1 MPPDDLTDEPG
12 VPTPDA
18 VPPVGPA
25 PPAEV
30 LPPPPEVDPAAPP
43 LFQPFVPPAPPVSRA
58 TRGGATLRWI
68 AFLIGVAGLAIG
80 AIGIRSAAILSGRID
95 PDLVT
100 TPELASFG
108 MVALGIQAGLLALV
122 AAAVVL
128 GHRWSKRVAASLTRF
143 GDPGPLLAR
152 ARRTARLA
160 FALGIGGALLL
171 TIGAL
176 GVLVPLGR
184 DVARGSWLVG
194 AVGGFALPLSGAL
207 LIWLIGD
214 IERRE
219 ALAIHATDPWQPH
232 PGERDRRWP
241 IPAIALL
248 AVFAIVPP
256 AANIPYLW
264 SDHVC
269 YASDLECRWVIVQA
283 DQVANDP
290 RGPTAVLHYGIR
302 RATRE
307 SKGTLVIATGG
318 PGVSGVSA
326 YADSPEY
333 DTRLTD
339 SYDIVVFD
347 ARGVGESGYVD
358 CPVASQR
365 YQASLWFDAA
375 PQVIEDFV
383 DACVDE
389 AGVDRARLAD
399 YGSANIAEDIETIR
413 RDLGVDRIALYGE
426 SYGTVVAQRYA
437 VAHPDHLEALILD
450 GPIDIAQSTDASWV
464 EATKGFEDVLRRSLG
479 SCQSTE
485 GCRFHD
491 ASVWSNV
498 MKSVEGDTVSASYA
512 DTEGVVTDWPL
523 TADAV
528 RETLL
533 NAMYDVGGRML
544 TLRALTAAEAGDWVP
559 MARLVY
565 SGMTDFVAYEAISD
579 FTYYAASCADRHTAG
594 SETDASQFMK
604 DARSSSFATSR
615 TGSVYLSSAACHA
628 WPLPAAADPP
638 VPVPATAGF
647 PVLILTATGDP
658 ITPPAHGR
666 RIFERYQEITDTYL
680 IRTQDGPHVTFGRG
694 WECPDDIV
702 IDLLIADARPKAG
715 TSCPGEMVSPFLE
728 LAVDRTGGDPIE
740 FRARAL
746 DLELLAHPDYIGW
759 DGVDRLVVGCRYGGR
774 LEVTSEGSDE
784 DFVDTIT
791 VDDCAIVKSEP
802 LNGSGT
808 YRGTDEAEFD
818 VRWPAGEFTYRIV
831 AEWRYTMDEEGT
843 ATWEGTFQGRSIEGR
858 R

>member
-1 MPPDDLTDEPG
+1 MPPDDLTAEPG

-18 VPPVGPA
+18 MPLPEAVPPPD
-25 PPAEV
+25 
-30 LPPPPEVDPAAPP
+30 VDLAAPP
-43 LFQPFVPPAPPVSRA
+43 LFQGFVPPAPPRVSRA
-58 TRGGATLRWI
+58 TRGGARLRWI
-68 AFLIGVAGLAIG
+68 GFLIGVAGLALG

-100 TPELASFG
+100 TPELASIG
-108 MVALGIQAGLLALV
+108 MLALAIQTGLLLLV
-122 AAAVVL
+122 VAAVVV
-128 GHRWSKRVAASLTRF
+128 GRRWSRRVAASLTEF
-143 GDPGPLLAR
+143 GDPGPLLAG
-152 ARRTARLA
+152 ARGTARVA
-160 FALGIGGALLL
+160 FALGIGGTFLI

-176 GVLVPLGR
+176 GVLLPLGR
-184 DVARGSWLVG
+184 DVARAFWLLS
-194 AVGGFALPLSGAL
+194 AVGGLALPLSAAL

-219 ALAIHATDPWQPH
+219 GLAIHATDPWQPD
-232 PGERDRRWP
+232 PGARDRRWP
-241 IPAIALL
+241 IAAIALL
-248 AVFAIVPP
+248 AVFAIVPS

-269 YASDLECRWVIVQA
+269 QAADLDCRWVIVQA

-290 RGPTAVLHYGIR
+290 RGTTAVLHYAVR
-302 RATRE
+302 RATKE
-307 SKGTLVIATGG
+307 SQGTLVIATGG

-326 YADSPEY
+326 YSDSPPY

-339 SYDIVVFD
+339 SYDVVVFD

-389 AGVDRARLAD
+389 TGIDRARLAD
-399 YGSANIAEDIETIR
+399 YGSANVAEDIETIR
-413 RDLGVDRIALYGE
+413 RDLGVERIALYGE

-437 VAHPDHLEALILD
+437 VAHPEHLEALILD
-450 GPIDIAQSTDASWV
+450 GPIDIAQPTDASWV
-464 EATKGFEDVLRRSLG
+464 EATRGFEDVLRRSLG
-479 SCQSTE
+479 TCLSTS

-498 MKSVEGDTVSASYA
+498 MGTVEKDTISARYA
-512 DTEGVVTDWPL
+512 GTDGVVTDWPL

-533 NAMYDVGGRML
+533 NAMYDVAGRML
-544 TLRALTAAEAGDWVP
+544 ALRALSAAEGGDWVP

-579 FTYYAASCADRHTAG
+579 FTYYAASCADRHSAG

-604 DARSSSFATSR
+604 DTKSSSFATSR

-628 WPLPAAADPP
+628 WPLPAAVDPP
-638 VPVPATAGF
+638 SSIPATAGF

-666 RIFERYQEITDTYL
+666 RIFERYRGITDTYL
-680 IRTQDGPHVTFGRG
+680 IRTQNGPHVTFGRG
-694 WECPDDIV
+694 WDCPDDIV
-702 IDLLIADARPKAG
+702 IDLLVADARPRAS
-715 TSCPGEMVSPFLE
+715 TSCPGEMVSPFLD
-728 LAVDRTGGDPIE
+728 LAIDKTGGDPIE

-746 DLELLAHPDYIGW
+746 DLELLAHPDYVGW
-759 DGVDRLVVGCRYGGR
+759 DGLDPLTIGCRFGGR
-774 LEVTSEGSDE
+774 LEVSGAGEGDAY
-784 DFVDTIT
+784 VDTIK
-791 VDDCAIVKSEP
+791 VDDCAVIKGEP
-802 LNGSGT
+802 MNGTGT
-808 YRGTDEAEFD
+808 YQGTDEAEFD
-818 VRWPAGEFTYRIV
+818 VRWQAGDFTYRIV
-831 AEWRYTMDEEGT
+831 AEWRYTMYEEGT
-843 ATWEGTFQGRSIEGR
+843 AAWDGTFLGRSIEGR

>member
-1 MPPDDLTDEPG
+1 VARPPD
-12 VPTPDA
+12 V
-18 VPPVGPA
+18 A
-25 PPAEV
+25 PP
-30 LPPPPEVDPAAPP
+30 PDGTRAAAP
-43 LFQPFVPPAPPVSRA
+43 LFQPFVPPPPPRVSRA
-58 TRGGATLRWI
+58 TRGGAQIRWL
-68 AFLIGVAGLAIG
+68 AFLIGLAGLAIG

-100 TPELASFG
+100 TPELTLFG
-108 MVALGIQAGLLALV
+108 MLALAIQAALLVLVV
-122 AAAVVL
+122 AAIVL
-128 GHRWSKRVAASLTRF
+128 GRRWSRRLSASLGVF
-143 GDPGPLLAR
+143 GDPGPILAG
-152 ARRTARLA
+152 ARGTARLA
-160 FALGIGGALLL
+160 FALGICGAILVM
-171 TIGAL
+171 IGAL
-176 GVLVPLGR
+176 GVLLPLGR
-184 DVARGSWLVG
+184 DVARASWLVS
-194 AVGGFALPLSGAL
+194 ASGGLLLPLSAAL
-207 LIWLIGD
+207 LIWLVGD

-219 ALAIHATDPWQPH
+219 ALAIHASDPWQPH

-269 YASDLECRWVIVQA
+269 QASDLECRWIIVQA
-283 DQVANDP
+283 DQIANDP
-290 RGPTAVLHYGIR
+290 RGETAVLHYGLR
-302 RATRE
+302 RATNG
-307 SKGTLVIATGG
+307 SQGTLIIATGG

-389 AGVDRARLAD
+389 TGVDRAHLAD
-399 YGSANIAEDIETIR
+399 YGSANVAEDIETIR

-426 SYGTVVAQRYA
+426 SYGTVVAQQYA
-437 VAHPDHLEALILD
+437 VAHPEHLEALILD
-450 GPIDIAQSTDASWV
+450 GPIDIAQPTDATWV
-464 EATKGFEDVLRRSLG
+464 EAAKGFEDVLRRSLG
-479 SCQSTE
+479 TCLS
-485 GCRFHD
+485 
-491 ASVWSNV
+491 
-498 MKSVEGDTVSASYA
+498 
-512 DTEGVVTDWPL
+512 TEGVVTDWPL
-523 TADAV
+523 TTDAV

-565 SGMTDFVAYEAISD
+565 SGMTDFGAYEAISD
-579 FTYYAASCADRHTAG
+579 FTYYAASCADRHSAG

-604 DARSSSFATSR
+604 DAKSSSFATSR

-638 VPVPATAGF
+638 AAIPATAGF

-666 RIFERYQEITDTYL
+666 RIFERYRDVTDAYL

-694 WECPDDIV
+694 WDCPDDIV
-702 IDLLIADARPKAG
+702 IDLLVADTRPNAG

-728 LAVDRTGGDPIE
+728 LAVDKGGGDPIE

-746 DLELLAHPDYIGW
+746 DLELLAHPDYVGW
-759 DGVDRLVVGCRYGGR
+759 DGLDPLVIGCRHGGR
-774 LEVTSEGSDE
+774 LEVTSEGAGE
-784 DFVDTIT
+784 DYVDTIK
-791 VDDCAIVKSEP
+791 VDDCAVVKGEP
-802 LNGSGT
+802 MNGTGT
-808 YRGTDEAEFD
+808 YQGTDEAEFD
-818 VRWPAGEFTYRIV
+818 VRFQTNEFTYRIV
-831 AEWRYTMDEEGT
+831 AEWRYTMYEEGS
-843 ATWEGTFQGRSIEGR
+843 ATWDGLFLGRSIEGR

>member
-1 MPPDDLTDEPG
+1 MPRDDLTGEPG
-12 VPTPDA
+12 APTPDP
-18 VPPVGPA
+18 VPPPDE
-25 PPAEV
+25 PTP
-30 LPPPPEVDPAAPP
+30 PP
-43 LFQPFVPPAPPVSRA
+43 LFQPFVPPAPPRVSRA
-58 TRGGATLRWI
+58 TRGGAMLRWI
-68 AFLIGVAGLAIG
+68 AFLIGLAGLALG

-100 TPELASFG
+100 TPELASI
-108 MVALGIQAGLLALV
+108 ALLALAIQAGLLLLGV
-122 AAAVVL
+122 AAVVV
-128 GHRWSKRVAASLTRF
+128 GRRWSGPVAASLTVF
-143 GDPGPLLAR
+143 GDPGPLLAG

-160 FALGIGGALLL
+160 FALGIGGMILVA
-171 TIGAL
+171 IGAL
-176 GVLVPLGR
+176 GVLLPLGR
-184 DVARGSWLVG
+184 DGARVIWLVS
-194 AVGGFALPLSGAL
+194 AVGGLALPLSAAL
-207 LIWLIGD
+207 LIWLVGD

-264 SDHVC
+264 SDHLC
-269 YASDLECRWVIVQA
+269 QAADLDCRWIIVQA
-283 DQVANDP
+283 DQVTNDP
-290 RGPTAVLHYGIR
+290 RGATAVLHYGIR

-307 SKGTLVIATGG
+307 SRGTLVIATGG
-318 PGVSGVSA
+318 PGISGVSA
-326 YADSPEY
+326 YADSPAY
-333 DTRLTD
+333 DSRLTD
-339 SYDIVVFD
+339 AYDVVVFD

-389 AGVDRARLAD
+389 TGVDRTRLAD
-399 YGSANIAEDIETIR
+399 YGSANVAEDIETIR
-413 RDLGVDRIALYGE
+413 RDLGVERIALYGE

-437 VAHPDHLEALILD
+437 VAHPEHLEALILD
-450 GPIDIAQSTDASWV
+450 GPIDIAQPTDAAWV
-464 EATKGFEDVLRRSLG
+464 EATRGFEDVLRRSLG
-479 SCQSTE
+479 TCLATA

-498 MKSVEGDTVSASYA
+498 MNTVEKDMVSASYA
-512 DTEGVVTDWPL
+512 DTDGVVTDWPL
-523 TADAV
+523 TDDAV

-544 TLRALTAAEAGDWVP
+544 ALRALSAAEGGDWVP

-579 FTYYAASCADRHTAG
+579 FTYYAASCADRHSAG
-594 SETDASQFMK
+594 SETDASQFMR
-604 DARSSSFATSR
+604 DAKSSLFAASR

-628 WPLPAAADPP
+628 WPLPAAAAPP
-638 VPVPATAGF
+638 PSTPATAGF

-666 RIFERYQEITDTYL
+666 RIFERYRAITDAYL

-694 WECPDDIV
+694 WDCPDDIV
-702 IDLLIADARPKAG
+702 IDLLVADARPKSG
-715 TSCPGEMVSPFLE
+715 TSCPGEMVSPFLD
-728 LAVDRTGGDPIE
+728 LAVDKTGGDPIE

-746 DLELLAHPDYIGW
+746 DLELLAHPDYVGW
-759 DGVDRLVVGCRYGGR
+759 DGLDPLTIGCRFGGR
-774 LEVTSEGSDE
+774 LEVSSVGEGGAY
-784 DFVDTIT
+784 VDTIK
-791 VDDCAIVKSEP
+791 VDDCAVVKGEP
-802 LNGSGT
+802 MDGTGT
-808 YRGTDEAEFD
+808 YQGTDEAEFD
-818 VRWPAGEFTYRIV
+818 VRWPAGDFTYRIV
-831 AEWRYTMDEEGT
+831 AEWRYTADEDGT
-843 ATWEGTFQGRSIEGR
+843 ATWDGTFLGRSIEGR